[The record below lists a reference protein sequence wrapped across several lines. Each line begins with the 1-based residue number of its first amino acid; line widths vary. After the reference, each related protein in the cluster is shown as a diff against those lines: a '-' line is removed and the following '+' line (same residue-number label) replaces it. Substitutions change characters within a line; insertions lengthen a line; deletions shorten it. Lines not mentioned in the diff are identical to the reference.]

1 MIKIDLRVTRD
12 IGDRMPENMYIT
24 GYAGWMDVSISKALR
39 DVNAVLHGNCAVQN
53 ANNGREKRI
62 SAK

>member
-24 GYAGWMDVSISKALR
+24 GYASTLDGRINFESTSRRKRGFTWKLRRSKR
-39 DVNAVLHGNCAVQN
+39 
-53 ANNGREKRI
+53 K
-62 SAK
+62 